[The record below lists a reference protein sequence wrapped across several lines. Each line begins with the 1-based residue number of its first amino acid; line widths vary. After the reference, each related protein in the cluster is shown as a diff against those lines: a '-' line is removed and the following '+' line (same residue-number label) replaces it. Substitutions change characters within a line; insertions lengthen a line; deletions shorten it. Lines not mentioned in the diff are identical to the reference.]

1 VDLAA
6 AGGAGD
12 GAVVK
17 QSFRDAEA
25 AFKEFHYAAG
35 RHPRG
40 GEMQS
45 GRGRT
50 AQAAGALPGRSLGY
64 EPEAS
69 LIVAAVDGDGN
80 PYIFRY
86 SGGILDGRTED
97 GCAAVGI
104 GRDTGGVLPLSPLGY
119 GPEATWDMGL
129 LALFLIDAMAAVNPY
144 VPPLAAEAD
153 GLCIRRR
160 RGGHGPAGARG
171 LPGVQRAKKRIQ
183 LIRALW
189 RLAETRG
196 EEAVEKALEALQRPS
211 SEE

>member
-1 VDLAA
+1 M
-6 AGGAGD
+6 
-12 GAVVK
+12 
-17 QSFRDAEA
+17 AEDVQ
-25 AFKEFHYAAG
+25 
-35 RHPRG
+35 RR
-40 GEMQS
+40 
-45 GRGRT
+45 
-50 AQAAGALPGRSLGY
+50 LPARYRELRSLGY

-86 SGGILDGRTED
+86 SGGILDDRTED
-97 GCAAVGI
+97 GCATVGI

-160 RGGHGPAGARG
+160 RGGHGAAGARG

-189 RLAETRG
+189 QLAETCG
-196 EEAVEKALEALQRPS
+196 EEAVEKALEALKS
-211 SEE
+211 AVEEAKS